1 MMALMPKFFSRRTSV
16 VVLLTA
22 FSAVIGFA
30 LRQAGPGPGQAP
42 NRGGDGPEELASSG
56 RNNGAAVQRRLE
68 RRASE
73 PAKQQERS
81 VEDRRQALIEAAQ
94 NVDGRAAE
102 RLFAAAIRDADAS
115 VRREALE
122 LSATA
127 GEPAIDQLV
136 LEAALQDS
144 DAELRDLAFHRTN
157 ELPVRVRIDVFAGAL
172 HGASTES
179 AVKAADWL
187 AVLGGKPAAQALVSA
202 WPRLTEAGRVSAVRR
217 ALERLTGRQF
227 ASAAEAQAW
236 WSATADRLDET
247 LLPAAR

>member
-1 MMALMPKFFSRRTSV
+1 MVALMPKFFTRRTSV

-22 FSAVIGFA
+22 LSAVIGFA
-30 LRQAGPGPGQAP
+30 LRQAGPGTGRVSQPRGNGQ
-42 NRGGDGPEELASSG
+42 EELASSG
-56 RNNGAAVQRRLE
+56 LHTGAGAQRPRE
-68 RRASE
+68 GRPPE
-73 PAKQQERS
+73 PTQQEGRS
-81 VEDRRQALIEAAQ
+81 VEERRQALTEAAQ

-102 RLFAAAIRDADAS
+102 LLFAAAIRDADAS

-122 LSATA
+122 LSATL
-127 GEPAIDQLV
+127 GEPAVDQIV
-136 LEAALQDS
+136 LAAALQDP

-172 HGASTES
+172 HGTRTEA

-202 WPRLTEAGRVSAVRR
+202 WPRLTEAERISAVRR

-227 ASAAEAQAW
+227 ASAGDAQAW
-236 WSATADRLDET
+236 WAATAAGLDNE
-247 LLPAAR
+247 LLPVAR